1 MGLQKSERK
10 KTMRAKTIG
19 IASAVAL
26 AVGVCGYAL
35 FAEPVMMAT
44 EAYVTNETAKVE
56 EKLDKAKSEL
66 LTEIGTAS
74 NNVVV
79 VASDKD
85 YIVQTNLEAKINRL
99 NDKPLGVKWEALMI
113 NGQLYYVA
121 TMPADE
127 EESCE

>member
-1 MGLQKSERK
+1 MKA
-10 KTMRAKTIG
+10 MNIAV
-19 IASAVAL
+19 ASAVAI
-26 AVGVCGYAL
+26 AVGICGYAL

-44 EAYVTNETAKVE
+44 ETYVTNETAKVE
-56 EKLDKAKSEL
+56 KKLDTAKSEL
-66 LTEIGTAS
+66 LTEIETAS

-85 YIVQTNLEAKINRL
+85 YIVQTNLEAQINRI
-99 NDKPLGVKWEALMI
+99 NDKPLGVKWEALMV

-127 EESCE
+127 TGEATVSTEVSE

>member
-1 MGLQKSERK
+1 MKARN
-10 KTMRAKTIG
+10 IV
-19 IASAVAL
+19 IASVVAC
-26 AVGVCGYAL
+26 AVGICGYSL
-35 FAEPVMMAT
+35 FAQQVMMAT

-56 EKLDKAKSEL
+56 KNVEGKINTAKSEL
-66 LTEIGTAS
+66 LTEIETAS

-85 YIVQTNLEAKINRL
+85 YIVKTNLEAQINRI
-99 NDKPLGVKWEALMI
+99 NDKPLGVKWEALMV

-127 EESCE
+127 TEEETVATE